1 MYNHCYLAGPFFN
14 ETQVNLIKF
23 LEALKSEMMPIYSP
37 MSDGFVLK
45 PDASNEEREEV
56 FTSNTDAIDHSH
68 FMLAVIDDFDPGTIW
83 EMGYAFGKG
92 VPILAYSDVPGRG
105 LNVMLAGS
113 SELGFVNGKEA
124 IAGIFSQLAQG
135 KAIDEMAPKNT
146 WRGDIQ

>member
-1 MYNHCYLAGPFFN
+1 LAGPFFN
-14 ETQVNLIKF
+14 EEQANLIKF
-23 LEALKSEMMPIYSP
+23 LESLKSEAMPIYSP

-45 PDASNEEREEV
+45 PDASDKEREEI
-56 FTSNTDAIDHSH
+56 FTSNIDAIEQSY

-83 EMGYAFGKG
+83 EMGYAFGQG

-113 SELGFVNGKEA
+113 SELGFGNGRRNIE
-124 IAGIFSQLAQG
+124 GIFGQLAQN
-135 KAIDEMAPKNT
+135 KTIYEMAPRNT